1 MVVLFYPH
9 LSELNAVEICK
20 VSVGFSTF
28 LIHLDG
34 YTGCWASQ
42 GLFPQPLLI
51 RYYLVLRSDIIFLDF
66 YNVNGYTYPTNK
78 FIYRGIEEDHSL
90 SERKF
95 TVIKGGAAAA
105 LSSNRRQFL
114 SGFITDTRLMGV
126 IGLYVHWELSSKDSI
141 SDFHQFFYFDAE
153 EYGFETYKSLIGN
166 DQEAL
171 SVMEQALIGGLGGNK
186 VNVNEKEATYLVQK
200 YVKMNELL
208 SIPLPEGKNEY
219 DFLLEKPVT
228 LSESENDILIDKLC
242 TPILSE
248 YHLINYYLMRVF
260 GRDFEAAAYL
270 ATDGLPPDIL
280 PEAEGATL
288 CKNSIEEFFDESG
301 CSYLCESL
309 IEYDG
314 KYKLVVSEINLTDGR
329 VSGSKKR
336 SSFFVTSAEAAMM
349 LNHPEFITVYEILTE
364 MEDFLKRFSG
374 MSANSMQTVHENGRL
389 YLEFNKNNDHV
400 NRKVFRL
407 NEDIHGLYYATD
419 FGQLIIAAYSLSDIH
434 EIEKTLGKST
444 VNSCII
450 PTAKYEFKEPILYE
464 FIQSDFDDFADFLD
478 FLNS

>member
-1 MVVLFYPH
+1 M
-9 LSELNAVEICK
+9 A
-20 VSVGFSTF
+20 
-28 LIHLDG
+28 
-34 YTGCWASQ
+34 
-42 GLFPQPLLI
+42 
-51 RYYLVLRSDIIFLDF
+51 
-66 YNVNGYTYPTNK
+66 
-78 FIYRGIEEDHSL
+78 
-90 SERKF
+90 ERKF
-95 TVIKGGAAAA
+95 KVIKGGAAAA
-105 LSSNRRQFL
+105 LSSNRRKFL

-126 IGLYVHWELSSKDSI
+126 VGLYIHWELSNTDSV

-153 EYGFETYKSLIGN
+153 EYGFETYKSLLGS

-171 SVMEQALIGGLGGNK
+171 TIMEQALIGGLGGNK
-186 VNVNEKEATYLVQK
+186 VNVYEREATHLVQK

-208 SIPLPEGKNEY
+208 SIPLPDGKNEY
-219 DFLLEKPVT
+219 EFLLEEPVV
-228 LSESENDILIDKLC
+228 LSKSENEIMIDKLC
-242 TPILSE
+242 TPIVSE
-248 YHLINYYLMRVF
+248 YQLINYFLMRVF

-270 ATDGLPPDIL
+270 ASDIL
-280 PEAEGATL
+280 PLEILPAEEGATL

-314 KYKLVVSEINLTDGR
+314 KYELIVSEINLEEGQVTGT
-329 VSGSKKR
+329 KKR
-336 SSFFVTSAEAAMM
+336 SSFFITSAEAAMM

-364 MEDFLKRFSG
+364 MEDFLKRFS
-374 MSANSMQTVHENGRL
+374 SLSVNSMQTLHENGRL

-419 FGQLIIAAYSLSDIH
+419 FGQLIIAAYSLNEIH
-434 EIEKTLGKST
+434 EIEKALGKSE
-444 VNSCII
+444 VSSCVI

-464 FIQSDFDDFADFLD
+464 FIQSDFDDFTDFLD